1 MMKHHSSMSEIKN
14 SRMSSIHASRT
25 KIENLVL
32 SFIWSHGIRYR
43 RTNASLLGKPD
54 MAIKKYKIA
63 LFVDSCF
70 WHFCPLHRKL
80 PKNNAEYWLAK
91 LTKNFERDKV
101 ITEHYEKLNWLVI
114 RIWEHDLKEDFL
126 STMSAVLKKIQQ
138 KISDTE

>member
-1 MMKHHSSMSEIKN
+1 
-14 SRMSSIHASRT
+14 
-25 KIENLVL
+25 
-32 SFIWSHGIRYR
+32 
-43 RTNASLLGKPD
+43 